1 MAQDVRTLPLLELT
15 DQIKDRFKEQ
25 ASAWE
30 KIQLTRALYVLSKA
44 DVAYKSSKNQRLLV
58 EVTLM
63 ELGSLQQE
71 AEKKNP

>member
-1 MAQDVRTLPLLELT
+1 
-15 DQIKDRFKEQ
+15 
-25 ASAWE
+25 
-30 KIQLTRALYVLSKA
+30 QLTRAFFTLSKA
-44 DVAYKSSKNQRLLV
+44 DVAYKASKNQRLLV

>member
-15 DQIKDRFKEQ
+15 DPIKDRFKEQ
-25 ASAWE
+25 ATAWE
-30 KIQLTRALYVLSKA
+30 KIQLTRALYTLSKA

-71 AEKKNP
+71 AEKKN

>member
-1 MAQDVRTLPLLELT
+1 MAQDVRTIPLLELT
-15 DQIKDRFKEQ
+15 EHIKDRFKEQ
-25 ASAWE
+25 SGAWE
-30 KIQLTRALYVLSKA
+30 KNQLTRAMYCLSKA

>member
-1 MAQDVRTLPLLELT
+1 LLELT
-15 DQIKDRFKEQ
+15 EQIKDRFKEQ
-25 ASAWE
+25 SGAWE
-30 KIQLTRALYVLSKA
+30 KNQLTRAMYCLSKA

-71 AEKKNP
+71 AEKKNS

>member
-1 MAQDVRTLPLLELT
+1 MG
-15 DQIKDRFKEQ
+15 
-25 ASAWE
+25 
-30 KIQLTRALYVLSKA
+30 KIQLTRALFTLSKA
-44 DVAYKSSKNQRLLV
+44 DVAYKASKNQRLLV

>member
-1 MAQDVRTLPLLELT
+1 MELT

-25 ASAWE
+25 AGAWE
-30 KIQLTRALYVLSKA
+30 KIQLTRALFTLSKA
-44 DVAYKSSKNQRLLV
+44 DVAYKASKNQRLLV